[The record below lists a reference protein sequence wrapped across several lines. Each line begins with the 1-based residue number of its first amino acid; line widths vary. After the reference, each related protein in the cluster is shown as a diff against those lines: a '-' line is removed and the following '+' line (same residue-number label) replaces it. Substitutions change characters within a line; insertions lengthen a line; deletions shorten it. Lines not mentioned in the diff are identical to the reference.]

1 MADGSAGEVS
11 VAIANW
17 NGMKYIERCL
27 GALYAQTQA
36 PAEIVVVDNGS
47 TDGSREWIAENFPH
61 IKLLLNE
68 ENEGFSAGYNRAIA
82 ACTHEYILVLNTD
95 VFVEA
100 DFIEVVLPA
109 LQRDS
114 TIGAAT
120 GKVYQQATGEWLNS
134 GFFLR
139 PQMRTRHSAQTEK
152 SEQVFGCSGALI
164 LFRRAALADL
174 VVDGQYF
181 DESYFSYGEDVDLA
195 WRAQLLGWKSWYTP
209 RANAVHVGSGSSNE
223 QMRFVDKPLFLQ
235 RHILKNRYLTI
246 AKNASWPELVPL
258 IFYWLISEPLIWF
271 ILFVRSPRRC
281 IHLVP
286 SLYEALRLMPR
297 AMRWRREMQAR
308 RVLGPGQRMRLIK
321 WI

>member
-1 MADGSAGEVS
+1 MADGSAGDVS

-68 ENEGFSAGYNRAIA
+68 ENEGFSAGYNRAIS

-100 DFIEVVLPA
+100 DFIEGVLPA

-120 GKVYQQATGEWLNS
+120 GKFISRLQ
-134 GFFLR
+134 
-139 PQMRTRHSAQTEK
+139 
-152 SEQVFGCSGALI
+152 
-164 LFRRAALADL
+164 
-174 VVDGQYF
+174 
-181 DESYFSYGEDVDLA
+181 
-195 WRAQLLGWKSWYTP
+195 
-209 RANAVHVGSGSSNE
+209 GSG
-223 QMRFVDKPLFLQ
+223 
-235 RHILKNRYLTI
+235 
-246 AKNASWPELVPL
+246 
-258 IFYWLISEPLIWF
+258 
-271 ILFVRSPRRC
+271 
-281 IHLVP
+281 
-286 SLYEALRLMPR
+286 
-297 AMRWRREMQAR
+297 
-308 RVLGPGQRMRLIK
+308 
-321 WI
+321 